1 MTDVTA
7 ELDEIDRLQS
17 ERSTNATSRSAK
29 FRTVLQGLTFAGADE
44 AEAFIRSLRGEDYDQ
59 VLQEVRQQLS
69 DYRDAAPIASAG
81 YEFAGAALP
90 AIIAGLFTGG
100 TATAGMAAS
109 RYPALAQL
117 AGRVMGAP
125 TKGVVQTATAG
136 AGAGAL
142 YGYGAGEGDAE
153 KRLTGAMT
161 GAVSGAVLGPVF
173 DAAGGATKA
182 AVIGMIDAGR
192 RMFGDRGSKLVEKEL
207 ERILQSNPDLSL
219 DMIIEGIQNGNI
231 AAENV
236 TLREIVRSYRATGG
250 PAAANLASTMKRRP
264 MRLAKEADVAMTGA
278 LSNTTDSNIKR
289 GNERLQALAKQ
300 AEDEA
305 YGALE
310 KPYVDR
316 DVMNATTRAVNRVP
330 SSIDEIN
337 MALQADGLKPLYVK
351 AEGGSG
357 YVPTRRPTVKEVEII
372 QRTIGDKASNLFKGS
387 MGTAGRALEDV
398 SKTLEETLDAAVPE
412 AQSARKL
419 AASNRNARDA
429 FNDGQKAFSMG
440 ADELEI
446 LFEKVS
452 EQGGEAVRSLRAG
465 VMQAIRRKLSTAQRS
480 SFLNKLATEGTME
493 RRILEII
500 SDPNDLDSMVSA
512 IERADKSAQASKF
525 VMGGS
530 PTSGTTQAVA
540 DQGSNFGAMDVIS
553 MMFGGGVD
561 AAAGL
566 RILANNFKQARPN
579 LTDEDRRRVMEVL
592 LSSDADFVRRMF
604 DDPNMFYQNFAD
616 RVLSAGQ
623 SGLTRAATIGGA
635 REASLMPTNQ
645 GLMGAF

>member
-1 MTDVTA
+1 MDMTEQLEAARKGKISTGAKVRTA
-7 ELDEIDRLQS
+7 
-17 ERSTNATSRSAK
+17 
-29 FRTVLQGLTFAGADE
+29 LQGLTFAGADE

-81 YEFAGAALP
+81 YELAGAALP
-90 AIIAGLFTGG
+90 AIVAGLFTGG
-100 TATAGMAAS
+100 TATAAMAAS
-109 RYPALAQL
+109 RYPALAQF

-125 TKGVVQTATAG
+125 TKGVLQTATAG
-136 AGAGAL
+136 AAAGGL
-142 YGYGAGEGDAE
+142 YGYGSGEGDAE
-153 KRLTGAMT
+153 NRLTGAMT

-207 ERILQSNPDLSL
+207 ERIMQSNPDLSL

-231 AAENV
+231 AAENA

-250 PAAANLASTMKRRP
+250 PAAANLASTMNRRP
-264 MRLAKEADVAMTGA
+264 MRLAKEADAAMTGA

-300 AEDEA
+300 AEDDA

-316 DVMNATTRAVNRVP
+316 EVMNATTRAVNRVP
-330 SSIDEIN
+330 SSVDEIN

-357 YVPTRRPTVKEVEII
+357 YVPTRRPTIKEVEII

-387 MGTAGRALEDV
+387 MGTAGRAFEDV
-398 SKTLEETLDAAVPE
+398 SKTLEKTLDAAVPE

-493 RRILEII
+493 RRVLEII

-592 LSSDADFVRRMF
+592 LSSDPGFVRRMF

-635 REASLMPTNQ
+635 REASLMPTSQ

>member
-1 MTDVTA
+1 MDMTDELEAARKGKISTGAKVRTA
-7 ELDEIDRLQS
+7 
-17 ERSTNATSRSAK
+17 
-29 FRTVLQGLTFAGADE
+29 LQGLTFAGADE

-69 DYRDAAPIASAG
+69 DYREAAPIASAG
-81 YEFAGAALP
+81 YELAGAALP

-109 RYPALAQL
+109 RYPALAQF

-136 AGAGAL
+136 AAAGGL

-153 KRLTGAMT
+153 NRLTSAMT

-219 DMIIEGIQNGNI
+219 DMVIEGIQNGNI
-231 AAENV
+231 AAENA

-250 PAAANLASTMKRRP
+250 PAAANLASTLNRRP
-264 MRLAKEADVAMTGA
+264 MRLAKEADAAMTGA

-446 LFEKVS
+446 LFEKAT

-592 LSSDADFVRRMF
+592 LSTDADFVRRMF